1 MSEFSRAVVTRA
13 RTVLLWLSWRPKRSG
28 ERMSLIEFQRDNP
41 GCWLAVREGKV
52 IAARDTP
59 HALVYELERRGI
71 HDATVFRSPGQQE
84 LELVGLG

>member
-1 MSEFSRAVVTRA
+1 MSKFAAAVVARA
-13 RTVLLWLSWRPKRSG
+13 RGVARRVGWQPNRSG
-28 ERMSLIEFQRDNP
+28 VRMSLIEFQRDNP

-52 IAARDTP
+52 IAAQDTP